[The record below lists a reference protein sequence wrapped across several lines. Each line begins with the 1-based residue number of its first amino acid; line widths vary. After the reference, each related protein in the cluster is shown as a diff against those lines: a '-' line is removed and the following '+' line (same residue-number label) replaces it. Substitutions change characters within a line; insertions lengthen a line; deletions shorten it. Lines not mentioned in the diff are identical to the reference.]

1 MFENNSWKNVWFE
14 IFLGELGDADEDESD
29 DENSE
34 VDVDYSWKKAI
45 MIGSS
50 YQASVP
56 VEISTEQDD
65 DSVDEGIPHNL
76 SLH

>member
-1 MFENNSWKNVWFE
+1 
-14 IFLGELGDADEDESD
+14 
-29 DENSE
+29 
-34 VDVDYSWKKAI
+34 